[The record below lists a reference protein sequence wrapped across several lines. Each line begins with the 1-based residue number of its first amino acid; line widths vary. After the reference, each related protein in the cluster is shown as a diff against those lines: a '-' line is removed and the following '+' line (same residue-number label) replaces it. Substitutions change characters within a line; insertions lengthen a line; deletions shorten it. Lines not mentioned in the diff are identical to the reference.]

1 MTDTRVESRA
11 IAPGRPPSWYLWGVL
26 PDTTDLGAA
35 GLPTAEDALAELY
48 SWPSQSGGPLVRA
61 NMIASLDGGASID
74 GRSGGLG
81 NDADRNLFAVLRDL
95 SDVILVGSGTVRA
108 EQYGGVRLDHERRA
122 RRLRWTGSDQP
133 TPIAV
138 VTGHGLDPDL
148 PLFTDTVVPPIVIT
162 TAAAGKVPD
171 GARVIVAGDQR
182 IDLAVAVAEL
192 HAAGFTR
199 IHCEGGPA
207 LFGALVEADLL
218 DECCLTIA
226 PILLGTDASPM
237 VPLALSDPARWSL
250 TAVRVAENHL
260 FTRYRRVRA

>member
-1 MTDTRVESRA
+1 M
-11 IAPGRPPSWYLWGVL
+11 L

-35 GLPTAEDALAELY
+35 SLPTAEDALAELY
-48 SWPSQSGGPLVRA
+48 AWPPQSDAAFVRA

-81 NDADRNLFAVLRDL
+81 NDADRELFAILRDL
-95 SDVILVGSGTVRA
+95 ADVILVGSGTVRA
-108 EQYGGVRLDHERRA
+108 EQYGGITLDDDRRA
-122 RRLRWTGSDQP
+122 RRLRWTGTEQP

-138 VTGHGLDPDL
+138 VTGRGLDPDHQ
-148 PLFTDTVVPPIVIT
+148 LFTDTVVPAIVIT
-162 TAAAGKVPD
+162 TAAAAGKVPD
-171 GARVIVAGDQR
+171 GARVIVAGEQR
-182 IDLAVAVAEL
+182 IDLAVAVAGL
-192 HAAGFTR
+192 RAAGYSR

-207 LFGALVEADLL
+207 LFAALIEADLL

-237 VPLALSDPARWSL
+237 VPLALTDPARWSL
-250 TAVRVAENHL
+250 TSVRLAENYL